1 MRVATGTAALAVGDH
16 DVRVHWFDH
25 GGGAG
30 AIVHYK
36 GPDIPDFVLLLA
48 YTTHKFGCDECAF
61 GKYKTAP
68 GDGVCALCAAGK
80 FSAVTNLVSNVCA
93 CNSGTTGPNR
103 FGAYPSCSVGTYKT
117 NSGSAACTAC
127 GAGKFSAVTSSVLN
141 VCDCNAGSTGP
152 TVLALCTSCGVGIYK
167 TDLGSASCTLCATGK
182 FSAVTGSVSNV
193 CAGNAGTTGPD
204 GIATCASCVEGTYK
218 TNPGSAVCSGC
229 GAGKFSAVT
238 GSISNVYTCNAGT
251 TGPAVVGA
259 TGDAACSICLK
270 DQYSTAVGAVSNT
283 CQDCPVR
290 SISGTGSAK
299 KTDCICKAGSTGP
312 HGGE

>member
-1 MRVATGTAALAVGDH
+1 M
-16 DVRVHWFDH
+16 
-25 GGGAG
+25 
-30 AIVHYK
+30 HYK

-80 FSAVTNLVSNVCA
+80 FSAVTGLVSNVCA

-152 TVLALCTSCGVGIYK
+152 TGRSWHYVHHVVLASTRQTWGRLH
-167 TDLGSASCTLCATGK
+167 AH
-182 FSAVTGSVSNV
+182 
-193 CAGNAGTTGPD
+193 
-204 GIATCASCVEGTYK
+204 CVQQA
-218 TNPGSAVCSGC
+218 N
-229 GAGKFSAVT
+229 F
-238 GSISNVYTCNAGT
+238 
-251 TGPAVVGA
+251 
-259 TGDAACSICLK
+259 L
-270 DQYSTAVGAVSNT
+270 Q
-283 CQDCPVR
+283 
-290 SISGTGSAK
+290 
-299 KTDCICKAGSTGP
+299 
-312 HGGE
+312 